1 VAKVSNFSSDQSESQ
16 KLVISHESGVRSA
29 GYMKLG
35 VHRFI
40 VLAALLINTLSTP
53 VLAQMGAAHLDYGD
67 DFAGGSGSLTWKDYL
82 LVFLI
87 FAFNLWVCFK
97 SKNIWSQVVL
107 YGSTALFIVGLAPLS
122 RFYGFIEPSPHKLV
136 KQDDIVFAHM
146 YVAIGLFFVYKALK
160 RSD

>member
-1 VAKVSNFSSDQSESQ
+1 MQSGIRCS
-16 KLVISHESGVRSA
+16 
-29 GYMKLG
+29 
-35 VHRFI
+35 I
-40 VLAALLINTLSTP
+40 VLVALLISALSNLA
-53 VLAQMGAAHLDYGD
+53 LAQMGAAHLDYGD

-87 FAFNLWVCFK
+87 FAFNFWVCFK

-136 KQDDIVFAHM
+136 KQDDIVFAHL

-160 RSD
+160 RGD